1 MAILYVFFLYYMLII
16 FICNLKSICEIKICG
31 FKLNFGIILVCQ
43 FEILWFFSVA
53 KFAKLKTHKI
63 INKVIDSTDLTTV
76 GNPWKKLL
84 MDCISTSL
92 KITN

>member
-1 MAILYVFFLYYMLII
+1 MLII

-31 FKLNFGIILVCQ
+31 FKLNFGSFWFASFKFCD
-43 FEILWFFSVA
+43 FFSVA

-76 GNPWKKLL
+76 GNP
-84 MDCISTSL
+84 
-92 KITN
+92 